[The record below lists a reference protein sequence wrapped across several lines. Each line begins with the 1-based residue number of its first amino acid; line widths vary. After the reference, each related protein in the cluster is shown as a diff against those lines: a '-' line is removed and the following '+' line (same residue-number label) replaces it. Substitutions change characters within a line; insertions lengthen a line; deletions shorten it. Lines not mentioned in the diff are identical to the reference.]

1 MAFPTSPTDAQVAT
15 VNGITYVYATSTNT
29 WTRRASASAIFSVLT
44 DTFTGD
50 GTTTSFTLGTTPS
63 SIDLVVVNIDGVL
76 QQKSAYTIA
85 NNVITFTGTPIVGA
99 IVEVRSTISTNV
111 GVLTGLVY
119 DTFTGN
125 GSTTA
130 YTLSTSPASRNYT
143 MVTVGGVVQ
152 AKSTYSVAGT
162 TLTFSTAP
170 PNTSPVEIVT
180 FGPAVNAIS
189 DVVPHPFLMMGT

>member
-76 QQKSAYTIA
+76 QQKSAYTIV

-99 IVEVRSTISTNV
+99 IIEVRSTISTNV

-152 AKSTYSVAGT
+152 AKSTYSVTGT

-170 PNTSPVEIVT
+170 PNTSPVEVVT